1 MAELVEAIASLVAI
15 ALVLKVG
22 AAAMLGGLYEWRS
35 WRFLADRVG
44 RRRDAAPPMHRPLEQ
59 IAADARRISASFHH
73 DGMRFAQYEGRRQA
87 FDRILA
93 EAAAVVE
100 LDHLLGVLP
109 PGAELDRERARI
121 EAALVEFGVLVHPP
135 ERAEP
140 C

>member
-1 MAELVEAIASLVAI
+1 MAELVGAIASLVVI
-15 ALVLKVG
+15 AMVLKVG

-44 RRRDAAPPMHRPLEQ
+44 RRPPAPPMHRPLEQ
-59 IAADARRISASFHH
+59 IAADARRISVSFHH

-109 PGAELDRERARI
+109 PGVELDRERARI

-135 ERAEP
+135 ERAGP